1 MQATV
6 GSRAQVLHGTAHHTE
21 GGLVKKDLK
30 LHKKSGEIVSR
41 EKSTA
46 EKKNPW
52 IQAVQKAKKALKMK
66 KKDFVLVTK
75 GSVLYEKAMEIY
87 RK

>member
-1 MQATV
+1 MPLV

-41 EKSTA
+41 EKSKA

-52 IQAVQKAKKALKMK
+52 IQAVTKAKKALGIK
-66 KKDFVLVTK
+66 KKEFVLVSK
-75 GSVLYEKAMEIY
+75 GSPLYEKARAIY
-87 RK
+87 DK